1 MAITIKSFTLPVNMT
16 MSETAMLFQTLRN
29 IALYYE
35 AEVKL
40 EATKV
45 VISAPGLYFRAID
58 RMMMDCI

>member
-16 MSETAMLFQTLRN
+16 ALEAATLFQQLRIITLH
-29 IALYYE
+29 YE

-40 EATKV
+40 EATRV

>member
-1 MAITIKSFTLPVNMT
+1 MAITIKSFTLPINMT
-16 MSETAMLFQTLRN
+16 ALEAATLFQQLR
-29 IALYYE
+29 IIVLHYE

-40 EATKV
+40 EATRV